1 MRARLCRA
9 LGWALLALAVL
20 GLSLLAA
27 ALPADGYELRF
38 AAPLTA
44 AQAEALR
51 QAAGD
56 AGIDLALW
64 REDAASLTAP
74 SGRTAPARMVCTDGS
89 PALCFPARYLS
100 GTAPGAGQQDGCAVS
115 AALADALFGSRQVT
129 GLTLEAD
136 GRVRRITGV
145 FAGSEPLLL
154 CPSADPPAGGYTAAS
169 LAGVPAGDPRGAAG
183 RLVQSAGLAA
193 GDGVTLLPCGTLRG
207 ALALLAGLPLLA
219 AAAALAWQLWRSL
232 PLRGGGRWAA
242 GLGLAAAAALAL
254 PALLAALP
262 RWLIPS
268 RWADLSFWGGLAET
282 LGQSLL
288 AFVSLP
294 DTARDRRLG
303 ILILAAAG
311 CLAAMAAGAL
321 LLSLAGGRHADAPA
335 KRRGAARRRKTE

>member
-56 AGIDLALW
+56 AGIDLTLW

-74 SGRTAPARMVCTDGS
+74 SGRTAPARMVCTGGS

-115 AALADALFGSRQVT
+115 AALADALFGSRQVA

-154 CPSADPPAGGYTAAS
+154 CPAADPPDGGYTAAS
-169 LAGVPAGDPRGAAG
+169 LAGVP
-183 RLVQSAGLAA
+183 
-193 GDGVTLLPCGTLRG
+193 
-207 ALALLAGLPLLA
+207 
-219 AAAALAWQLWRSL
+219 
-232 PLRGGGRWAA
+232 
-242 GLGLAAAAALAL
+242 
-254 PALLAALP
+254 
-262 RWLIPS
+262 
-268 RWADLSFWGGLAET
+268 
-282 LGQSLL
+282 
-288 AFVSLP
+288 
-294 DTARDRRLG
+294 
-303 ILILAAAG
+303 
-311 CLAAMAAGAL
+311 MAI
-321 LLSLAGGRHADAPA
+321 
-335 KRRGAARRRKTE
+335 

>member
-51 QAAGD
+51 QTAGD

-74 SGRTAPARMVCTDGS
+74 SGRTAPAPMVCTGGS

-154 CPSADPPAGGYTAAS
+154 CSLPAVTCQPSIARS
-169 LAGVPAGDPRGAAG
+169 LESS
-183 RLVQSAGLAA
+183 SAGSF
-193 GDGVTLLPCGTLRG
+193 GTPVT
-207 ALALLAGLPLLA
+207 
-219 AAAALAWQLWRSL
+219 
-232 PLRGGGRWAA
+232 
-242 GLGLAAAAALAL
+242 
-254 PALLAALP
+254 
-262 RWLIPS
+262 
-268 RWADLSFWGGLAET
+268 E
-282 LGQSLL
+282 
-288 AFVSLP
+288 
-294 DTARDRRLG
+294 
-303 ILILAAAG
+303 
-311 CLAAMAAGAL
+311 
-321 LLSLAGGRHADAPA
+321 
-335 KRRGAARRRKTE
+335 